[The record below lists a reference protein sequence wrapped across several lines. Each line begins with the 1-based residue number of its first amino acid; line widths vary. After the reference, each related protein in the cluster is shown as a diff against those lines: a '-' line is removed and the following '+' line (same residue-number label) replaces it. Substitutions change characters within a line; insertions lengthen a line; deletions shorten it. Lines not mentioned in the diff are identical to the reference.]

1 MHKLTCESYLFHD
14 HSFGQEGR
22 RPQERRAIA
31 VTLLTLVV
39 MVVEIVA
46 GTLTGSMA
54 LLADGIHMGTHALA
68 LGLAATAYIFSRRH
82 AADRRFS
89 FGSGKA
95 GDLAGFTSALLLGG
109 SVVLL
114 VIESVQR
121 LLTPRPISY
130 REALIVA
137 GIGLV
142 VNIVSAFALTG
153 GHTHHHDHADDQ
165 HTNDGHHHHDH
176 NLRAAIM
183 HVLAD
188 ALTSVA
194 AIIALLAAWRLGWHW
209 LDPLMALVASGIIA
223 LWAYGLLRD
232 TGRVLLDMEAPGEA
246 RQQIINALEADG
258 DSRVTDLHI
267 WSVGPGIYTL
277 VAVVVTHRERHPD
290 EYKGLLPTGL
300 GIHHPIIEVRLCRN
314 CRP

>member
-1 MHKLTCESYLFHD
+1 MRKLNCESYLFHD
-14 HSFGQEGR
+14 HFFGQEVR
-22 RPQERRAIA
+22 RPQERRAIF

-39 MVVEIVA
+39 MTVEIIA

-68 LGLAATAYIFSRRH
+68 LGLAAAAYIFSRRH

-95 GDLAGFTSALLLGG
+95 GDLAGFTSALLLGA

-114 VIESVQR
+114 VVESAQR
-121 LLTPRPISY
+121 LLSPRPISY

-137 GIGLV
+137 CIGLL

-153 GHTHHHDHADDQ
+153 GHTHHHSHADGQ
-165 HTNDGHHHHDH
+165 HTNNGHHQHDH

-194 AIIALLAAWRLGWHW
+194 AIIALLAAWRLGWNW
-209 LDPLMALVASGIIA
+209 LDPLVALIASAIIA

-246 RQQIINALEADG
+246 RQQIINVLEADG

-277 VAVVVTHRERHPD
+277 VAVVVTHLERHPD
-290 EYKGLLPTGL
+290 EYKSLLPANL
-300 GIHHPIIEVRLCRN
+300 GIHHPIIEVRSCRN
-314 CRP
+314 CNP

>member
-39 MVVEIVA
+39 MAVEIVA

-68 LGLAATAYIFSRRH
+68 LGLAAAAYIFSRRH

-114 VIESVQR
+114 IIESVQR

-137 GIGLV
+137 GIGLA

-153 GHTHHHDHADDQ
+153 GHSHHHTDGQ
-165 HTNDGHHHHDH
+165 QTNGGHHHHHDH
-176 NLRAAIM
+176 NLRSALM

-209 LDPLMALVASGIIA
+209 LDPLVALVASGVIA

-246 RQQIINALEADG
+246 RQQIINALETDG

-277 VAVVVTHRERHPD
+277 VAVVVAHRERHPD
-290 EYKGLLPTGL
+290 EYKRLLPTDL

-314 CRP
+314 CSP

>member
-1 MHKLTCESYLFHD
+1 MHNLTCESYLFHD
-14 HSFGQEGR
+14 HSFGQGGR

-31 VTLLTLVV
+31 VTLLTLLV
-39 MVVEIVA
+39 MAVEIVA
-46 GTLTGSMA
+46 GRLTGSMA

-68 LGLAATAYIFSRRH
+68 LGLAAAAYIFARRH

-114 VIESVQR
+114 VIESMHR
-121 LLTPRPISY
+121 LLTPQPISY

-142 VNIVSAFALTG
+142 VNIVSALALTG
-153 GHTHHHDHADDQ
+153 GHSHHHDHVDDRQ
-165 HTNDGHHHHDH
+165 TTDAHHHHDH

-194 AIIALLAAWRLGWHW
+194 AIIALLAAWWLGWQW
-209 LDPLMALVASGIIA
+209 LDPLVALVASGIIA

-246 RQQIINALEADG
+246 RQQIVTALESDG

-267 WSVGPGIYTL
+267 WSVGPGVYTL
-277 VAVVVTHRERHPD
+277 VAVVVTHQERHPD
-290 EYKGLLPTGL
+290 QYKTLLPSDL
-300 GIHHPIIEVRLCRN
+300 GIHHPIIEVRHCRT
-314 CRP
+314 CE

>member
-68 LGLAATAYIFSRRH
+68 LGLAAAAYIFSRRH

-142 VNIVSAFALTG
+142 VNIVSAFALTC

-165 HTNDGHHHHDH
+165 QTNDGHHHHDH

-277 VAVVVTHRERHPD
+277 VAVVTTHRERHPD

-300 GIHHPIIEVRLCRN
+300 GIHHPIIEVRPCRN
-314 CRP
+314 CSP